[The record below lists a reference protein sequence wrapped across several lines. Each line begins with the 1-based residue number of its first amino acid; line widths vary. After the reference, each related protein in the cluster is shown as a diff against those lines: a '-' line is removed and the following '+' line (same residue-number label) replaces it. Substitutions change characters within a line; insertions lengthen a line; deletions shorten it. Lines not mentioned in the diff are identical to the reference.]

1 MLHFILYFGDGSIL
15 RMCTPPDLND
25 AGPAHNRI
33 YRCAVPE
40 KPGSACPA
48 RCILVWPARHRR
60 NSPVVCDKA
69 YLPVATAPT
78 VVSWYR
84 KSHLHAVRSAK
95 KVTFGYGVGEKPYT
109 FSPFMSAVNAA
120 LSKKMEMPVSLPLCM
135 VKNSG
140 TSNIAV
146 APAGVFTK

>member
-1 MLHFILYFGDGSIL
+1 MTRNPLTTEFPGVLCLKNRGLH
-15 RMCTPPDLND
+15 
-25 AGPAHNRI
+25 
-33 YRCAVPE
+33 
-40 KPGSACPA
+40 A
-48 RCILVWPARHRR
+48 RPVYLIWPTRHCR
-60 NSPVVCDKA
+60 NSPVICDKA

-84 KSHLHAVRSAK
+84 KSHLHAVRSAE

-120 LSKKMEMPVSLPLCM
+120 LSKKMEMPVSLPLCI

>member
-1 MLHFILYFGDGSIL
+1 MTRDPLTTEFTGAL
-15 RMCTPPDLND
+15 CPK
-25 AGPAHNRI
+25 NRI
-33 YRCAVPE
+33 LHAL
-40 KPGSACPA
+40 PA
-48 RCILVWPARHRR
+48 YLVWPARHRR

-69 YLPVATAPT
+69 YIPVATAPA
-78 VVSWYR
+78 VLVPKKSLSRGEVRR
-84 KSHLHAVRSAK
+84 KGDFRVWD
-95 KVTFGYGVGEKPYT
+95 GEKPYT

>member
-1 MLHFILYFGDGSIL
+1 MTRNPLTTEFPGVLCPKNRGLHARPVYLV
-15 RMCTPPDLND
+15 R
-25 AGPAHNRI
+25 
-33 YRCAVPE
+33 
-40 KPGSACPA
+40 PA
-48 RCILVWPARHRR
+48 RRRR

-69 YLPVATAPT
+69 YRPVSTASTCRLLVPK
-78 VVSWYR
+78 
-84 KSHLHAVRSAK
+84 KSPSRGEVRQK
-95 KVTFGYGVGEKPYT
+95 GDFRVWGGEKPYT

>member
-1 MLHFILYFGDGSIL
+1 MTRDPLTTEFTGVLCPKNRGLH
-15 RMCTPPDLND
+15 
-25 AGPAHNRI
+25 
-33 YRCAVPE
+33 
-40 KPGSACPA
+40 A
-48 RCILVWPARHRR
+48 RPVYLVWPARHRH

-69 YLPVATAPT
+69 YRPVATA
-78 VVSWYR
+78 
-84 KSHLHAVRSAK
+84 HAVRSAK

>member
-1 MLHFILYFGDGSIL
+1 MTRDPLTTEFTGVLCPKNRGLH
-15 RMCTPPDLND
+15 
-25 AGPAHNRI
+25 
-33 YRCAVPE
+33 
-40 KPGSACPA
+40 A
-48 RCILVWPARHRR
+48 RPVYLVWPARHRR
-60 NSPVVCDKA
+60 NSPVVCDRA

-78 VVSWYR
+78 VVIVPKKSPSRGEVRR
-84 KSHLHAVRSAK
+84 KGDFRVW
-95 KVTFGYGVGEKPYT
+95 GGEKPYT

>member
-1 MLHFILYFGDGSIL
+1 MTRDPLTTEFTGVLCPKNRGLHARPVYLV
-15 RMCTPPDLND
+15 R
-25 AGPAHNRI
+25 
-33 YRCAVPE
+33 
-40 KPGSACPA
+40 PA
-48 RCILVWPARHRR
+48 RRRR

-78 VVSWYR
+78 VVSWYQ
-84 KSHLHAVRSAK
+84 KSHLHAVRSAE
-95 KVTFGYGVGEKPYT
+95 KVTFGYGVGRNPILFRLSKPYT